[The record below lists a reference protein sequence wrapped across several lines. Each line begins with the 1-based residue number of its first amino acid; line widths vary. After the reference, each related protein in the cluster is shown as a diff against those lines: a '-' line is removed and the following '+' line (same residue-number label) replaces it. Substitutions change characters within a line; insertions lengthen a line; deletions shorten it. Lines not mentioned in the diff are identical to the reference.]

1 MHKSQSA
8 GRYPWDS
15 QILSLYMGPKTLV
28 STWAPKHWSQYMLPK
43 YVGAMHG
50 SQNVGRYA
58 WVPNTVVDT
67 HRPLVAMH
75 GSQKIGRYTWAPK
88 RWSLCMGPKTRSSTH
103 MGPKTIRKCS
113 YDKHITPKNTF
124 RGPRLVEQ
132 PRQKIKSS
140 RHDRTTTRGK
150 PIHLHYFSYCFPL
163 SPRLHF
169 SSWISSIF
177 HLTMHIWAILFA
189 YMGYIVM
196 ILP

>member
-1 MHKSQSA
+1 MGLQKLVATHGSQNV
-8 GRYPWDS
+8 GRY
-15 QILSLYMGPKTLV
+15 
-28 STWAPKHWSQYMLPK
+28 TWAPKHWSQYMLPK
-43 YVGAMHG
+43 YVGTMHG

-132 PRQKIKSS
+132 PRRKIKSS
-140 RHDRTTTRGK
+140 RHDRITTRGK
-150 PIHLHYFSYCFPL
+150 PIHLQFFLTASRCHPAFISARGSAPSFILRCIYGLYCL
-163 SPRLHF
+163 
-169 SSWISSIF
+169 
-177 HLTMHIWAILFA
+177 HIWVIL
-189 YMGYIVM
+189 
-196 ILP
+196 L